1 VHLLGQNLNFTRHR
15 PAKMQAFNRLE
26 QPGGYRGGK
35 IDDGTAHLGG
45 GVRTGLRR
53 PSNQVLNNDA
63 YLHIQV

>member
-1 VHLLGQNLNFTRHR
+1 
-15 PAKMQAFNRLE
+15 MQAFNRLE

-53 PSNQVLNNDA
+53 PSNHVLNNDA